1 MKIKTIK
8 IKKKGG
14 GTRLQKVKV
23 LASGKY
29 RFIKNTATKVK
40 SKAKTK
46 TKSKTKSKP
55 KRKPNKKAN
64 GKKKSM
70 PRRSGLKG
78 ITSSSTL
85 KKVALGVGGAT
96 MAAALLSFV
105 APNSSIG
112 KFAPAAGAYA
122 LGGLEGVIGNFALGM
137 IGSRGS
143 TSNANVA
150 PQMEVL

>member
-1 MKIKTIK
+1 MAKKRRSAKQKANDRRLGLMAKRRSKTTK
-8 IKKKGG
+8 RRTLTKKGDVRKTARRAYKKVRKT
-14 GTRLQKVKV
+14 TR
-23 LASGKY
+23 
-29 RFIKNTATKVK
+29 R
-40 SKAKTK
+40 
-46 TKSKTKSKP
+46 
-55 KRKPNKKAN
+55 
-64 GKKKSM
+64 M

-137 IGSRGS
+137 IGNRGS
-143 TSNANVA
+143 TTSNANVA

>member
-1 MKIKTIK
+1 MAKKRTAKQKAATRKLVALNRRRRVKTNK
-8 IKKKGG
+8 RNTMARRRTSTKKGG
-14 GTRLQKVKV
+14 VRKTARRAYKKVRKTTR
-23 LASGKY
+23 
-29 RFIKNTATKVK
+29 R
-40 SKAKTK
+40 
-46 TKSKTKSKP
+46 
-55 KRKPNKKAN
+55 
-64 GKKKSM
+64 M

-137 IGSRGS
+137 IGNRSAS
-143 TSNANVA
+143 ASNANVA